1 MTARIVKLVIGLV
14 VGAVCLWLAFRGV
27 AGADQENGVGWDEI
41 GVSIRSTSWW
51 GVAGMMLLVVA
62 QLLVRVERW
71 RVQARGLTG
80 SKPPLRASL
89 AINTAGFAAVFLLPF
104 RLGELV
110 RPNLAAQRGLMPAA
124 QGFAAT
130 AIERV
135 VDGIVT
141 MGFFAGV
148 MFLSRDRELP
158 AYVTAGGW
166 TALAIF
172 GGAALV
178 FAVAFRLRAASEQLT
193 VRLLSRVHGK
203 LAERAA
209 AMLRGF
215 LDGFAC
221 FRRPADLLAYLF
233 WTVAFWSLN
242 ALSVWVLMRGM
253 GMDVGVAA
261 AAFCV
266 CFLVIGVMI
275 PAPPGNVGNFHAF
288 ARAALVL
295 MGVPLAPAVAFAI
308 VLHALSV
315 VGMVL
320 PVGLFLLSG
329 DLSLSRMRAATA
341 TEPGATPS

>member
-1 MTARIVKLVIGLV
+1 MTGRIVKLVLGLL

-41 GVSIRSTSWW
+41 GASIRGTAWW

-71 RVQARGLTG
+71 RVQVRGLTG
-80 SKPPLRASL
+80 TKPPFRASL

-110 RPNLAAQRGLMPAA
+110 RPNLAAQRGIMPAA

-141 MGFFAGV
+141 MGFFATV
-148 MFLSRDRELP
+148 MFLMRERELP

-203 LAERAA
+203 LAERVA

-221 FRRPADLLAYLF
+221 FRRPGDLAAYLF
-233 WTVAFWSLN
+233 WTLAFWALN
-242 ALSVWVLMRGM
+242 AVSLWVLMRAM
-253 GMDVGVAA
+253 GMQVGVLA
-261 AAFCV
+261 AAFCL

-295 MGVPLAPAVAFAI
+295 VGVPLAPAVAFAI

-315 VGMVL
+315 VGLVV
-320 PVGLFLLSG
+320 PVAAFLVAG

-341 TEPGATPS
+341 AEPAATPS